1 MSYSDFL
8 DYWLENYCYIN
19 LKYHTIEGYSNI
31 IKNHIKPN
39 IGYFRLSQ
47 ITRST
52 LQEFINKIYVNKSF
66 SKNFLNNIKK
76 VIKGSFIYAYETDF
90 IKVNPAIGLKLPKYD
105 IPPEDPAHIFTNEEI
120 NLILDRFKNN
130 HCVYYAFLTAYCT
143 GLRIAEVFALTW
155 DDIDFYNKTISINKN
170 ILKKN
175 QAGGTRQRHIS
186 GNSTTVWY
194 FGTCKTE
201 TSYRTIP
208 IGDTLVNALKE
219 YKQEQEEHRKNY
231 GDTYMKH
238 YKKTV
243 INPYN
248 NKQEIKIINAHAEID
263 VALPEVK
270 LVFLKNNGVFEGTD
284 SCKYPFKVIHYEL
297 GIPCRFHDFRDTHAT
312 RLIESG
318 ADINV
323 RHTVYDK
330 PKDDKGRWYIGTTK
344 TKQGTRQISMSATL
358 YNALLNYKKKQQ
370 YMKKLYGKEYLTY
383 HFEDVLNKYG
393 KVVEQRIV
401 KNIGNVLQINK
412 ADMVFTRPNGK
423 YVGRNILNY
432 PFKIIHK
439 ELGIENCRFYDLRG
453 SYATINLRN
462 GIEIRDVADILGHKY
477 IETTENFYIT
487 STDENKKDVS
497 NVFDNLVNSKT
508 INDIIKYEIAY

>member
-1 MSYSDFL
+1 MSNVTIQKRGNFYQYKFEIAKVDGKRKFLSKSGFKTKSEAEKEGVIAYNDYLNTGNSFSASDMSYSDFL

-39 IGYFRLSQ
+39 IGYYRLSQ

-52 LQEFINKIYVNKSF
+52 LQEFINKIYINKSF

-76 VIKGSFIYAYETDF
+76 VIKSSFTYAYETDF

-105 IPPEDPAHIFTNEEI
+105 IPPKDPAHIFTNEEI

-143 GLRIAEVFALTW
+143 GLRVAEVFALTW
-155 DDIDFYNKTISINKN
+155 DDIDFYNKTISVNKN

-175 QAGGTRQRHIS
+175 QEGGTKQRHIS

-312 RLIESG
+312 RLIEAGS
-318 ADINV
+318 DI
-323 RHTVYDK
+323 
-330 PKDDKGRWYIGTTK
+330 
-344 TKQGTRQISMSATL
+344 
-358 YNALLNYKKKQQ
+358 
-370 YMKKLYGKEYLTY
+370 
-383 HFEDVLNKYG
+383 
-393 KVVEQRIV
+393 
-401 KNIGNVLQINK
+401 K
-412 ADMVFTRPNGK
+412 AVSKRLGH
-423 YVGRNILNY
+423 RNIDTTYNIY
-432 PFKIIHK
+432 VRVTEKMENETAEKFEKICSC
-439 ELGIENCRFYDLRG
+439 L
-453 SYATINLRN
+453 
-462 GIEIRDVADILGHKY
+462 
-477 IETTENFYIT
+477 
-487 STDENKKDVS
+487 
-497 NVFDNLVNSKT
+497 
-508 INDIIKYEIAY
+508 

>member
-1 MSYSDFL
+1 MSNVTIQKRGNFYQYKFEIAKVDGKRKFLSKSGFKTKSEAEKEGVIAYNDYLNTGNSFSASDMSYSDFL

-31 IKNHIKPN
+31 VKNHIKPN

-52 LQEFINKIYVNKSF
+52 LQEFINKIYINKSF

-76 VIKGSFIYAYETDF
+76 VIKGSFTYAYETDF
-90 IKVNPAIGLKLPKYD
+90 IKINPAIGLKLPKYD
-105 IPPEDPAHIFTNEEI
+105 IPPKDPAHIFTNEEI

-155 DDIDFYNKTISINKN
+155 DDIDFYNKTISVNKN

-175 QAGGTRQRHIS
+175 QVGGTKQRHIS

-208 IGDTLVNALKE
+208 IGDTLINALKE

-248 NKQEIKIINAHAEID
+248 NKQEIKIINAHAEIE

-270 LVFLKNNGVFEGTD
+270 LVFLKSNGVFEGTD

-318 ADINV
+318 ADI
-323 RHTVYDK
+323 
-330 PKDDKGRWYIGTTK
+330 
-344 TKQGTRQISMSATL
+344 
-358 YNALLNYKKKQQ
+358 
-370 YMKKLYGKEYLTY
+370 
-383 HFEDVLNKYG
+383 
-393 KVVEQRIV
+393 
-401 KNIGNVLQINK
+401 K
-412 ADMVFTRPNGK
+412 AVSKRLGH
-423 YVGRNILNY
+423 RNIDTTYNIY
-432 PFKIIHK
+432 VRVTEKMESETANKFEKICK
-439 ELGIENCRFYDLRG
+439 FL
-453 SYATINLRN
+453 
-462 GIEIRDVADILGHKY
+462 
-477 IETTENFYIT
+477 
-487 STDENKKDVS
+487 
-497 NVFDNLVNSKT
+497 
-508 INDIIKYEIAY
+508 

>member
-1 MSYSDFL
+1 MSNVTIQKRGNFYQYKFEIAKVGEKRKFLSKSGFKTKSEAEKEGVIAYNDYLNTGNSFSASDMSYSDFL

-52 LQEFINKIYVNKSF
+52 LQEFINKIYINKSF

-76 VIKGSFIYAYETDF
+76 VIKGSFTYAYETDF
-90 IKVNPAIGLKLPKYD
+90 IKINPAIGLKLPKYD
-105 IPPEDPAHIFTNEEI
+105 IPPKDPAHIFTNEEI
-120 NLILDRFKNN
+120 NLILNRFKNN

-143 GLRIAEVFALTW
+143 GLRVAEVFALTW
-155 DDIDFYNKTISINKN
+155 DDIDFYNKTISVNKN

-175 QAGGTRQRHIS
+175 QAGGTKQRHIS

-208 IGDTLVNALKE
+208 IGDTLVNALKK
-219 YKQEQEEHRKNY
+219 YKKEQEKHRKNY

-270 LVFLKNNGVFEGTD
+270 FVFIKNNGVYEGTD

-312 RLIESG
+312 RLIEAGS
-318 ADINV
+318 DI
-323 RHTVYDK
+323 
-330 PKDDKGRWYIGTTK
+330 
-344 TKQGTRQISMSATL
+344 
-358 YNALLNYKKKQQ
+358 
-370 YMKKLYGKEYLTY
+370 
-383 HFEDVLNKYG
+383 
-393 KVVEQRIV
+393 
-401 KNIGNVLQINK
+401 K
-412 ADMVFTRPNGK
+412 AVSKRLGH
-423 YVGRNILNY
+423 RNIDTTYNIY
-432 PFKIIHK
+432 VRVTEKMESETANKFEQI
-439 ELGIENCRFYDLRG
+439 C
-453 SYATINLRN
+453 
-462 GIEIRDVADILGHKY
+462 KY
-477 IETTENFYIT
+477 
-487 STDENKKDVS
+487 
-497 NVFDNLVNSKT
+497 L
-508 INDIIKYEIAY
+508 